1 MKMKTTGAT
10 VATPQGQTQEIYLV
24 MELAVCAAAIFVDQ
38 FEGVGPVA
46 IHVSIAIWNAS
57 VTQQKGHLVGGLWT

>member
-1 MKMKTTGAT
+1 MKTTGAT
-10 VATPQGQTQEIYLV
+10 VATPEGQTPEIYLV
-24 MELAVCAAAIFVDQ
+24 VELAVDAATNFVDQ

-57 VTQQKGHLVGGLWT
+57 VTEQKGHLVGGLWT

>member
-1 MKMKTTGAT
+1 MKLKTTGTT

-24 MELAVCAAAIFVDQ
+24 LELAVDAAAIFVDQ

-46 IHVSIAIWNAS
+46 IQSITIWNAS
-57 VTQQKGHLVGGLWT
+57 VTQQKGHLVSGLWT